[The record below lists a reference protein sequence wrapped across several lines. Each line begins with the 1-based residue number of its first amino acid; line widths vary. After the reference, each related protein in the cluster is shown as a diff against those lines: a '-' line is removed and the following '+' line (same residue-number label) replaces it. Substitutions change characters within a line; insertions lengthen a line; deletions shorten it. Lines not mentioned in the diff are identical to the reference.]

1 MREISKDALKANIL
15 QLAKQNGWMVDEYA
29 GFQDAIM
36 VHPDKG
42 VIFAVIKQE
51 KGILRT
57 DQKLWIDRL
66 RAAGQDVYVWKPSN
80 WLDIEQRIAG

>member
-15 QLAKQNGWMVDEYA
+15 QLAKENGWMVDEYA

-66 RAAGQDVYVWKPSN
+66 RAAGQDAVIWRPS
-80 WLDIEQRIAG
+80 DRETIERRIAG